1 MGTEASVQLQLRTLT
16 SLLVLTVCLG
26 WMGSALAGKPAPSP
40 PGNHLIIT
48 KVEVVVVED
57 SVSSTTTLTIFG
69 AHFSFGNSLEVTLG
83 EIGPP
88 TSPLLYSDNEIVA
101 EWDSAIANGDY
112 LLTVSTGNGQSKNDE
127 YDLTIGAGGGA
138 QGPPGEDGAD
148 GSSCSIAGTT
158 VSCTDGTSADV
169 QGPPGNDGT
178 DGKDGKDGKDGADG
192 AQGPIGPEG
201 PEGPAGPS
209 FESANKGGDQP
220 HNNMQP
226 FLAVHCIIFIDSTG
240 IGTNFPLGEI
250 RFYAGIG
257 NQGPPPGWA
266 FCDGQIIPVSQN
278 PALFSIL
285 GAVYGG
291 DGRSTFGLPDARG
304 RVLVHE
310 GSGPGLTPRRW
321 GEKSGAETHTLITNE
336 IPSHNHNP

>member
-1 MGTEASVQLQLRTLT
+1 MYTAASVQIQLRTLI
-16 SLLVLTVCLG
+16 SMLVLTVCLG
-26 WMGSALAGKPAPSP
+26 WMASASAGKPAPSP
-40 PGNHLIIT
+40 LGNHLIIT

-57 SVSSTTTLTIFG
+57 SVSPTTTLTIFG

-178 DGKDGKDGKDGADG
+178 DGKDGVDGKDGADG
-192 AQGPIGPEG
+192 AQGPQGPQ
-201 PEGPAGPS
+201 GPAGQSNPT
-209 FESANKGGDQP
+209 GGGQAHD
-220 HNNMQP
+220 NMPP
-226 FLAVHCIIFIDSTG
+226 FLTVHCIIFIDSTG
-240 IGTNFPLGEI
+240 INLNFPLGEI
-250 RFYAGIG
+250 RFYAGLG

-266 FCDGQIIPVSQN
+266 FCDGQIIPISQN
-278 PALFSIL
+278 PALFFHTWNVIW
-285 GAVYGG
+285 
-291 DGRSTFGLPDARG
+291 GRWEDQFWVTG
-304 RVLVHE
+304 RT
-310 GSGPGLTPRRW
+310 GPGPR
-321 GEKSGAETHTLITNE
+321 
-336 IPSHNHNP
+336 P